1 MASVLNGASLETP
14 IEEQLTDNPDTSIPI
29 GYSQSKWVTEQ
40 VCGKAA
46 STVLRDRVQI
56 LRIGQLCGDIERG
69 TWNESEGWPLM
80 LRTASTTGKLPL
92 LNEVRRRRH
101 VIAGCLA
108 DFAPHSRTHR
118 GYQST
123 LRHQPC
129 KQKFATIREFEL
141 IVIVVSPRMEI
152 ALNAP
157 NALVAHVANPQPTA
171 WQDIIDGLAHA
182 GVGFEPIVASQW
194 VVAVDDSK
202 GDDVTNPSKK
212 MLSMWKAAVSIGP
225 NLTSYTTAV
234 LISHLVF
241 PQYGDSDKGNKPAAP
256 VSIKNATTASPSLA
270 ACGPVSQELIGK
282 MVARWRESGFMTK

>member
-101 VIAGCLA
+101 ATEGYLA
-108 DFAPHSRTHR
+108 DFASCSRTHR
-118 GYQST
+118 GYLST
-123 LRHQPC
+123 LRQQPC
-129 KQKFATIREFEL
+129 KQRFATIRKLEL
-141 IVIVVSPRMEI
+141 IVYSHSMEI
-152 ALNAP
+152 ALHAP
-157 NALVAHVANPQPTA
+157 NALVAHVANPHPTA
-171 WQDIIDGLAHA
+171 WQDILDGLTNA

-194 VVAVDDSK
+194 VIAVDDSK
-202 GDDVTNPSKK
+202 GDDVSNPSKK

-225 NLTSYTTAV
+225 IQPPTLQ
-234 LISHLVF
+234 LF
-241 PQYGDSDKGNKPAAP
+241 
-256 VSIKNATTASPSLA
+256 
-270 ACGPVSQELIGK
+270 
-282 MVARWRESGFMTK
+282 